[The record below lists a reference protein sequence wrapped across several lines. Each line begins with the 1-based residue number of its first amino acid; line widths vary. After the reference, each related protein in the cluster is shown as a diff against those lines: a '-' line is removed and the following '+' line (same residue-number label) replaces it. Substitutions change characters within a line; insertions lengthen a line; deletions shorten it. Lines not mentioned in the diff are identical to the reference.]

1 MRGAPKIGQDSLSS
15 TGTLFINAHGE
26 DGDYE
31 YALDAAT
38 LARLVRA
45 AQRALS

>member
-1 MRGAPKIGQDSLSS
+1 MAGIVHETQEYLCA
-15 TGTLFINAHGE
+15 LFIKAHGE

>member
-1 MRGAPKIGQDSLSS
+1 MTDIVHEAQDTHLRAVYQSPRGG
-15 TGTLFINAHGE
+15 
-26 DGDYE
+26 GDYE